1 MKFFEKTGTQSKH
14 EKVVEKAMVMLGNA
28 LIHAKHGD
36 RLSGS
41 QWIRVFEELVFPLI
55 TSICQTSAAAV
66 SQMALGGVSPSKKIS
81 TMTGVSGT
89 STNGSV
95 ASPETWPLIQNARAL
110 KMLCDVLIKRTESM
124 REEDGYLTVWGKVV
138 RMTNEFGNEKGS
150 EIKFLVNS
158 MKDQKYFTSNVE
170 AVTSATLRPEVYVKV
185 MEMPKVEQGGGSGG
199 EVTNIGREAK
209 ENDAAAAL

>member
-138 RMTNEFGNEKGS
+138 RMTNESGNEKR
-150 EIKFLVNS
+150 K
-158 MKDQKYFTSNVE
+158 
-170 AVTSATLRPEVYVKV
+170 
-185 MEMPKVEQGGGSGG
+185 
-199 EVTNIGREAK
+199 
-209 ENDAAAAL
+209 

>member
-1 MKFFEKTGTQSKH
+1 
-14 EKVVEKAMVMLGNA
+14 
-28 LIHAKHGD
+28 
-36 RLSGS
+36 
-41 QWIRVFEELVFPLI
+41 
-55 TSICQTSAAAV
+55 SICQTSAAAV

-95 ASPETWPLIQNARAL
+95 ASPETWPLVQNARAL

-199 EVTNIGREAK
+199 EVTSIGREVK